1 MAKNPAISDQRPALV
16 IVDCPDSQTVFVG
29 AGAVSAQADWTPPT
43 AIDSYSNMTVAAN
56 LIDGLVPGSNFALEP
71 DNVHTITYGA
81 EDAEGNVALNCE
93 FSIIVQ
99 GEGHASC

>member
-1 MAKNPAISDQRPALV
+1 
-16 IVDCPDSQTVFVG
+16 
-29 AGAVSAQADWTPPT
+29 
-43 AIDSYSNMTVAAN
+43 MTVAAN

-99 GEGHASC
+99 GEGHAS